1 MTKKDLIRTVQEK
14 VKDYPLKDVSYAV
27 HVIFDALIRALIED
41 ERIEIRGFGNF
52 TVKTRNPRTGRNPK
66 TSEAVH
72 LPERRIP
79 VFKSGKEIRHMIN
92 TSA

>member
-1 MTKKDLIRTVQEK
+1 MTKKDLIRKVQEK

-27 HVIFDALIRALIED
+27 RVIIDALIRALMKD

-92 TSA
+92 KSV